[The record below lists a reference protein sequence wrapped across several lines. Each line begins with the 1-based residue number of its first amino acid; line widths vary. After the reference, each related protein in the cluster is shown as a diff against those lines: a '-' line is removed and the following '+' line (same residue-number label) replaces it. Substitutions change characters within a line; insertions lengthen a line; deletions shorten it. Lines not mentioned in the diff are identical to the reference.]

1 MSAKAKH
8 YFVYGNT
15 AQGFVSKL
23 DSNLTGIEK
32 LCILHGRPGTGK
44 LLMTGAIAD
53 ACANS
58 GSAPESCTAR
68 RHPERMT
75 GFFYP
80 GWGWPCSTGQICTP

>member
-44 LLMTGAIAD
+44 LLMTAASRTH
-53 ACANS
+53 AQFRV
-58 GSAPESCTAR
+58 GSEIPSLPVGTR
-68 RHPERMT
+68 NV
-75 GFFYP
+75 
-80 GWGWPCSTGQICTP
+80 